1 MKIIINVIELVIN
14 NPKGIIDIVISLLL
28 ILLGVAMVKGV
39 FKNAYMNGIPFVDD
53 DAKEYVEI
61 FFGLFFGILGGLMFL
76 SVFIDVIKDY
86 LHSLGLLLMLFV
98 FILALLGLV
107 VIVMKREKNK
117 KDEKL

>member
-1 MKIIINVIELVIN
+1 MAIIINVIELIIN
-14 NPKGIIDIVISLLL
+14 YPKGIITSLLV
-28 ILLGVAMVKGV
+28 ILFGVAMVKGV
-39 FKNAYMNGIPFVDD
+39 FKNTPLNVPSFVNDEHM
-53 DAKEYVEI
+53 EYVEI
-61 FFGLFFGILGGLMFL
+61 FIGLFFGILGGLIFL